1 MKISV
6 IIPVYNV
13 APYVERC
20 LRSVFSQGDVAVE
33 CIVVEDGSTDE
44 SAAVVER
51 FVARAEGEGQGNG
64 VEFHL
69 IRHIRNRGQSAA
81 RNTGTAVATG
91 DWIFYLDG
99 DDALE
104 PEALAAMARR
114 TCVDGV
120 GEPDWVQGNFRRVV
134 PQRQTEGEDG
144 GAGEETSY
152 FDPSRPVYGS
162 RAEVVEGFGRLNFTN
177 ATNKLIRRDFIRDHG
192 LTFREGLIYE
202 DALWCMEA
210 YPHVTCVAT
219 VEGMTYAH
227 HLRGGSIMR
236 SEMTVAK
243 MDSLLY
249 ILRRLAEM
257 PDRDANVE
265 RRTVFNA
272 VYGMKN
278 LYLGRFP
285 AGYRGQW
292 MAAVWEA
299 GIPHM
304 VRCPE
309 RELQPLSR
317 LVVRALGL
325 PCRLG
330 RAYLRALLWGYRIFL
345 RIRGR
350 N

>member
-1 MKISV
+1 M
-6 IIPVYNV
+6 
-13 APYVERC
+13 
-20 LRSVFSQGDVAVE
+20 
-33 CIVVEDGSTDE
+33 
-44 SAAVVER
+44 
-51 FVARAEGEGQGNG
+51 
-64 VEFHL
+64 
-69 IRHIRNRGQSAA
+69 
-81 RNTGTAVATG
+81 
-91 DWIFYLDG
+91 W
-99 DDALE
+99 
-104 PEALAAMARR
+104 
-114 TCVDGV
+114 
-120 GEPDWVQGNFRRVV
+120 
-134 PQRQTEGEDG
+134 TEWG
-144 GAGEETSY
+144 
-152 FDPSRPVYGS
+152 R
-162 RAEVVEGFGRLNFTN
+162 FGRLNFTN

-210 YPHVTCVAT
+210 YPHVACVAT